1 MLQGL
6 PTGFTQIKGLN
17 TAENMLNEMWQ
28 TIYSL
33 SWANESTK
41 KVLNNEFN
49 TFIIHNSENGQTFKL
64 HGILFSILE
73 KINLTNM
80 LFYQILTSTIIEKVL
95 KKSYKNNKFK
105 ISASTW
111 NNKFELPDGWYSV
124 SNIQDYFEYS
134 IKKHET
140 VTDNPLIRTYVNK
153 KENKVLYQTLTPEM
167 IKSLSPL

>member
-64 HGILFSILE
+64 HGILFSLLE

-80 LFYQILTSTIIEKVL
+80 LFYQILTSTIIEKV
-95 KKSYKNNKFK
+95 
-105 ISASTW
+105 
-111 NNKFELPDGWYSV
+111 
-124 SNIQDYFEYS
+124 
-134 IKKHET
+134 
-140 VTDNPLIRTYVNK
+140 
-153 KENKVLYQTLTPEM
+153 
-167 IKSLSPL
+167 

>member
-49 TFIIHNSENGQTFKL
+49 TFIIHNSENGQTLKL
-64 HGILFSILE
+64 HEILFSLLE
-73 KINLTNM
+73 KINLKRSNK
-80 LFYQILTSTIIEKVL
+80 YVVL
-95 KKSYKNNKFK
+95 
-105 ISASTW
+105 
-111 NNKFELPDGWYSV
+111 
-124 SNIQDYFEYS
+124 SNLNIYYNRKS
-134 IKKHET
+134 IKK
-140 VTDNPLIRTYVNK
+140 IIQK
-153 KENKVLYQTLTPEM
+153 Q
-167 IKSLSPL
+167 